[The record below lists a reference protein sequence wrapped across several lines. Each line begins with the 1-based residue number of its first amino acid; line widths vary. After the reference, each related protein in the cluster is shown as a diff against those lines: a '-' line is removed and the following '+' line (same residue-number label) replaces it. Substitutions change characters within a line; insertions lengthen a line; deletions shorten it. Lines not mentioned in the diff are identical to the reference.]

1 MHIKTCIIME
11 IKLFIKKDSYR
22 NNNTILF
29 TLEGFVPCCN
39 RGGDWVLGSVG
50 GTIFSQGI

>member
-1 MHIKTCIIME
+1 ME